1 MNDYDR
7 RRYEMLVRIKQ
18 FGIDNAADMNGVATT
33 KFGIITTLVDEIE
46 TESAEQESG
55 FSEAAQQ
62 FEVKGTAR
70 ENLRD
75 RMADT
80 RDTARGME
88 PDFDGIYNKF
98 RFERGLNDA
107 SLLARARA
115 FIIEAGPY
123 GGDFKNYGLSDDIVA
138 ELTALADA
146 FEATFATTATATAE
160 HVEATASVAD
170 KISQA
175 MVQTRS
181 VSPIVLNI
189 YATDPGKQAA
199 WRSASHVEKPPK
211 KKAPPTP

>member
-7 RRYEMLVRIKQ
+7 RRYEMLVRVKQ
-18 FGIDNAADMNGVATT
+18 FGIDNAADMNPTATN
-33 KFGIITTLVDEIE
+33 KFTIIGTLVDEIE
-46 TESAEQESG
+46 SESAEQQSG

-123 GGDFKNYGLSDDIVA
+123 KSDFANYGLSPDIVT
-138 ELTALADA
+138 ELTTLADA

-160 HVEATASVAD
+160 HVEATATVAD
-170 KISQA
+170 KISQG
-175 MVQTRS
+175 MIETRS

-189 YATDPGKQAA
+189 YANDFGKQTA

-211 KKAPPTP
+211 KKTPPTP

>member
-7 RRYEMLVRIKQ
+7 RRYEMLVQVKQ
-18 FGIDNAADMNGVATT
+18 FGIDNTADMNTT
-33 KFGIITTLVDEIE
+33 AQNKFTIIGTLVDEIE
-46 TESAEQESG
+46 TESAEQQSG

-62 FEVKGTAR
+62 TAVKGTAR

-80 RDTARGME
+80 RNTARGME

-98 RFERGLNDA
+98 RFERGMNDA

-115 FIIEAGPY
+115 FIIEAAPY
-123 GGDFKNYGLSDDIVA
+123 KSDFANYSLSPDIVA
-138 ELTALADA
+138 ELTTLADA

-170 KISQA
+170 KISQG
-175 MVQTRS
+175 MIQTRS
-181 VSPIVLNI
+181 VSPIVENI
-189 YATDPGKQAA
+189 YSTDPGKLAA

>member
-7 RRYEMLVRIKQ
+7 VRYEMLIRVKQ
-18 FGIDNAADMNGVATT
+18 FSIDNAADMNPTATL
-33 KFGIITTLVDEIE
+33 KFTNIGTYVDDIE
-46 TESAEQESG
+46 TDSAEQQSG

-62 FEVKGTAR
+62 TAVKGTAR

-80 RDTARGME
+80 RDTAQGME

-98 RFERGLNDA
+98 RFERGLNDV

-115 FIIEAGPY
+115 FIIEAVPY
-123 GGDFKNYGLSDDIVA
+123 KSDFANYGLSPDIA
-138 ELTALADA
+138 GELTLLADA
-146 FEATFATTATATAE
+146 FEATFATSASARAE

-170 KISQA
+170 KISKG
-175 MVQTRS
+175 MIETRS

-189 YATDPGKQAA
+189 YANNPGKQAA
-199 WRSASHVEKPPK
+199 WRSASHVERPK
-211 KKAPPTP
+211 ATQPPPTP